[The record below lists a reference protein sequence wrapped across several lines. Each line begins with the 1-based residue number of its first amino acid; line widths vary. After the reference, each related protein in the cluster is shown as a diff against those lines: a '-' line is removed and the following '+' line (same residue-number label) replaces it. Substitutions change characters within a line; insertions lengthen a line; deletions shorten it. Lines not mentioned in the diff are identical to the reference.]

1 MSNLTNFTEMNQG
14 RKNATKVIKD
24 IFDERKKS
32 TIPHQDFLDLLL
44 EEVRK
49 EEKILNEAIA
59 VDLVFLLLFATHE
72 TTSSAMTLLIKFISD
87 RPEVLAEL
95 VVCVT

>member
-49 EEKILNEAIA
+49 EKKILNEAIA
-59 VDLVFLLLFATHE
+59 VDLVFLLPTK
-72 TTSSAMTLLIKFISD
+72 LL
-87 RPEVLAEL
+87 PLP
-95 VVCVT
+95 